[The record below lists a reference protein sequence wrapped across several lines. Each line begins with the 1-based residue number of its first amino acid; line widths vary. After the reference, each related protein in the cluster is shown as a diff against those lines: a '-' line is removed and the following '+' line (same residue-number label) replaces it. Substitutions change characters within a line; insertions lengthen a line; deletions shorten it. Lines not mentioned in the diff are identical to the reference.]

1 MALPRVFLSFDFD
14 HNQTEKNLFAGQCK
28 EKSPTPFVAADWSS
42 KSALPQ
48 AQWEKMIKAKINACH
63 VLIVLVG
70 KHMATAKGVAKEI
83 QFAKDQDVPVFGVY
97 VGGGGPSST
106 LPRGLQRNRTV
117 RWTWANVGGIITQ
130 GMGEGKNK

>member
-14 HNQTEKNLFAGQCK
+14 HNQTENNLFAGQCK

-48 AQWEKMIKAKINACH
+48 AQWEKTIKAKINACH

-70 KHMATAKGVAKEI
+70 KYMSTAKGVAKEI

-97 VGGGGPSST
+97 VGGGGPTST
-106 LPRGLQRNRTV
+106 LPQGLQRNRTV
-117 RWTWANVGGIITQ
+117 RWTWSNVGRIVTQ